1 MIKKLKFKKLLNEYK
16 SCKFELQMIREIL
29 KDAHLEFEIFYRR
42 WCVENNVD
50 IDSLNEQNHK
60 KVQMIFNN
68 QEKGLSVIEEP
79 TNNKTDKYKKTYR
92 EIAKKIH
99 PDKLNTSDPRFWEY
113 TNAFKDATNA
123 VNKQRWGDLFE
134 VVDKY
139 NIPISEY
146 DEACKDIKI
155 SIDET
160 KKLIEHEKKSY
171 SWALYKC
178 EENEKCKETVI
189 KNFLHQLFGWKSQ

>member
-16 SCKFELQMIREIL
+16 SYKFELQMIREIL

-42 WCVENNVD
+42 WCAENDID
-50 IDSLNEQNHK
+50 IDSLNEQNYK
-60 KVQMIFNN
+60 KVQVIFNN
-68 QEKGLSVIEEP
+68 QEKGLSVIEES

-99 PDKLNTSDPRFWEY
+99 PDKLNTSDSRFWEY
-113 TNAFKDATNA
+113 TNAFKDASNA
-123 VNKQRWGDLFE
+123 FNKQRWGDLFE

-146 DEACKDIKI
+146 DEACKDI
-155 SIDET
+155 
-160 KKLIEHEKKSY
+160 
-171 SWALYKC
+171 
-178 EENEKCKETVI
+178 EN
-189 KNFLHQLFGWKSQ
+189 L